1 MVAPDQSLSVESHQ
15 APLKIPSLTDP
26 SLIFLNVTPI
36 KNIQPAFLPPLNLK
50 NPSKD
55 EMDQRSKE
63 PKDLK
68 DISPNSLYLPPVFN
82 QDFDTNIIDDNK
94 IGND

>member
-68 DISPNSLYLPPVFN
+68 EPFLSPLKITFLIRLVH
-82 QDFDTNIIDDNK
+82 FDPF
-94 IGND
+94 